1 MGEKMFHNIRYFLKF
16 AGGVVRQKVM
26 ATLARGGGNRGGK
39 LSRSGLARWGILMYF
54 CSTRMDGW
62 ARGAH
67 LLCNPL
73 INYLSMHY
81 YSYDY
86 PSAITEERLAGIV
99 CASVNESVKDYLS
112 ETTEYVKRCQRTM
125 AEQQEIIDELEAKN
139 LTLQQQVD
147 ELKQCLKACTA
158 ASSKQV
164 NFNKVGTVVAH
175 ADHVTLQYKAS

>member
-1 MGEKMFHNIRYFLKF
+1 
-16 AGGVVRQKVM
+16 
-26 ATLARGGGNRGGK
+26 
-39 LSRSGLARWGILMYF
+39 
-54 CSTRMDGW
+54 
-62 ARGAH
+62 
-67 LLCNPL
+67 
-73 INYLSMHY
+73 MHY

-86 PSAITEERLAGIV
+86 PSVITEERLASIV
-99 CASVNESVKDYLS
+99 CEGVKDYLS
-112 ETTEYVKRCQRTM
+112 EANDYVKRCQRTI

>member
-1 MGEKMFHNIRYFLKF
+1 
-16 AGGVVRQKVM
+16 
-26 ATLARGGGNRGGK
+26 
-39 LSRSGLARWGILMYF
+39 
-54 CSTRMDGW
+54 
-62 ARGAH
+62 
-67 LLCNPL
+67 
-73 INYLSMHY
+73 MHY

>member
-1 MGEKMFHNIRYFLKF
+1 MGEKMFHNIRDFLKF
-16 AGGVVRQKVM
+16 AGRIVRQKVM
-26 ATLARGGGNRGGK
+26 VTLALGGGKRGGK
-39 LSRSGLARWGILMYF
+39 LSSPGLARHDFWVYF
-54 CSTRMDGW
+54 CTMEMDGW

-73 INYLSMHY
+73 INYHSMHY

-112 ETTEYVKRCQRTM
+112 ETTEYVKNCQKTI
-125 AEQQEIIDELEAKN
+125 AEQQEIIDEKQEIIEA
-139 LTLQQQVD
+139 LQQQVD